1 MYNTSKNNKTYRNHF
16 KSTLVS
22 KSKVSLSLIS
32 KTTLL
37 IKRNLKKKS
46 AILNFKR
53 TLNFKLALNFK
64 RTLKI
69 KLINQIVSSRNQTFL
84 YLARMRQKRMKSVMN
99 NSW

>member
-16 KSTLVS
+16 KSTLMS

-37 IKRNLKKKS
+37 IKRNLKTKS
-46 AILNFKR
+46 AI
-53 TLNFKLALNFK
+53 LNFK

-69 KLINQIVSSRNQTFL
+69 KLINQIVISRNQTFL

>member
-1 MYNTSKNNKTYRNHF
+1 MYNTSNNNKTYRNHF
-16 KSTLVS
+16 KSTLMS

-53 TLNFKLALNFK
+53 TL
-64 RTLKI
+64 KI
-69 KLINQIVSSRNQTFL
+69 KLINQIVSSKNQTFL